1 MKIKPQNP
9 IIFLLAIIT
18 LVSLSCSV
26 DLYGT
31 ATPAPSSAQSTQTTV
46 IPEPVNETTPTLLP
60 EQTFTGAQQF
70 YTEEFDANT
79 NYWKYLVVNGS
90 KSQIVDGIVGLMS
103 IRQVGG
109 LLSIDLQGPG
119 AWIYAIY
126 EPFTYNNVRL
136 DVKVA
141 NRGSNNNN
149 VSLICR
155 KSDAGWYEFDIANSG
170 LYQILYA
177 KIQPDQTVDYS
188 YIADGGSA
196 KISSGMKQ
204 NEYGIICQG
213 STLSLYINGDEVRTL
228 DENKYLLP
236 EGNIG
241 VSVSSFRDVPVI
253 VDFFWVKISQP

>member
-1 MKIKPQNP
+1 MKFKPQNP
-9 IIFLLAIIT
+9 FMFLFTVIT
-18 LVSLSCSV
+18 MVSLACSV

-46 IPEPVNETTPTLLP
+46 IPESVVETTPTILP
-60 EQTFTGAQQF
+60 EQTFPGAQQF

-79 NYWKYLVVNGS
+79 DYWKYIAINGAR
-90 KSQIVDGIVGLMS
+90 SQIVDGIVGLMS

-109 LLSIDLQGPG
+109 LLSFDLQGKG

-126 EPFTYNNVRL
+126 QPFTYNNVRL

-155 KSDAGWYEFDIANSG
+155 KSDAGWYEFDIANNG
-170 LYQILYA
+170 LYEILYA
-177 KIQPDQTVDYS
+177 KVQPDQTVSYS

-196 KISSGMKQ
+196 KISSGMAE
-204 NEYGIICQG
+204 NEYGIVCQG
-213 STLSLYINGDEVRTL
+213 NSLSLYVNGNEVRTL